1 MAKFDVD
8 ADLVR
13 KLADLLAESDLS
25 EIEYAVGEERIRVS
39 RNRVEAVAAPTVA
52 VQADPGG
59 AAATKPSS
67 APSDAPHP
75 GAITAP
81 MVGTAY
87 LSPDP
92 EAAAF
97 VKVGDRVT
105 EGQTL
110 LIIEAMK
117 VMNQI
122 RAPRGGTVTQILVE
136 NGHPVEY
143 GEPLMVVE

>member
-25 EIEYAVGEERIRVS
+25 EIEYALGEERIRVS
-39 RNRVEAVAAPTVA
+39 RNRVEAVATPTVT

-59 AAATKPSS
+59 AAAAKPTP

-122 RAPRGGTVTQILVE
+122 RSPRGGTVTQILVE

>member
-13 KLADLLAESDLS
+13 KLAGLLAEADLS
-25 EIEYAVGEERIRVS
+25 EIEYAMGEERIRVA
-39 RNRVEAVAAPTVA
+39 RTRAAQAPQVVTVQAEAAAQPVKKPDAAP
-52 VQADPGG
+52 
-59 AAATKPSS
+59 
-67 APSDAPHP
+67 DAPHP
-75 GAITAP
+75 GAVTAP

-87 LSPDP
+87 LAPEPDAP
-92 EAAAF
+92 PF
-97 VKVGDRVT
+97 VKVGDRVS

-122 RAPRGGTVTQILVE
+122 RAPRAGIATQILVE

-143 GEPLMVVE
+143 GEPLMVLE